1 MALEAEWDLNLF
13 TSDPTLL
20 ERSPEEDYQRAAEA
34 LERIAD
40 PRLLRLLH
48 ALSVGEDTP
57 QRAAVWAG
65 LEQSFAERELAAL
78 ALVGIVERRDSPRG
92 PLYAPRDGHL
102 VVELHVALA
111 HGRERRARLSRD
123 LARDLVAEFGDAALV
138 AFSAELDTVDS
149 SHRAALR
156 RLVQRGRDGAR

>member
-1 MALEAEWDLNLF
+1 MAIDADWDLNLF

-20 ERSPEEDYQRAAEA
+20 ERSPVTDYERAAEG

-40 PRLLRLLH
+40 PRRLRLLH
-48 ALSVGEDTP
+48 ALSVGEDTA

-65 LEQSFAERELAAL
+65 LEQGFAERELAAMAL
-78 ALVGIVERRDSPRG
+78 AGILDRRDSPGG

-111 HGRERRARLSRD
+111 HGRELRTDAHPRMLARRRAP
-123 LARDLVAEFGDAALV
+123 V
-138 AFSAELDTVDS
+138 TI
-149 SHRAALR
+149 
-156 RLVQRGRDGAR
+156 RGRRAG